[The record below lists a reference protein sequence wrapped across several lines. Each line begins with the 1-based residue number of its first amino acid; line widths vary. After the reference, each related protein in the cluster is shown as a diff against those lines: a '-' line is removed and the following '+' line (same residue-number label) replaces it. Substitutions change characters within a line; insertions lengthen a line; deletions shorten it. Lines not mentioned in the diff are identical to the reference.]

1 MKIKTKLTL
10 GVGLLFLLII
20 LLTVVST
27 WYINALKRDTN
38 NILTANYNTLQYSR
52 NMILALDE
60 MNHDPHAVA
69 RFEANLKK
77 QKGNETEP
85 EEKKMTDQVAAHF
98 VQLKKDIDDSALK
111 SVIRTDISAL
121 MLLNM
126 QAIEH
131 KSEVASRTAATATLW
146 VDIVGT
152 LCFLIAF
159 ILLVNLPGSIANP
172 IEELTKSIKGIAA
185 HNYNHRVHLKGHSEF
200 GELARSFNAMAEKL
214 EEYAGSNVARLLM
227 EKRRIETLINNMRDP
242 VMGLDET
249 GKVIFANNEALKIT
263 GLKETDFIGKEVHQ
277 IAENNDLMHILI
289 KDLDSGNSDA
299 RANAPLKIFSDKKE
313 SYFEKEIVAINIIP
327 TGEKEAKVIGHVI
340 MLRNVTP
347 FKELDFAKTNFIATI
362 SHELKTP
369 ISSIKMSVQLLENN
383 KTGLLNEGQSQ
394 LLESIKDD
402 SNRLLRITGELLNMS
417 QVETGNI
424 QLNIQQSSP
433 YSILQY
439 ATNATKMQA
448 EQKRIMVSVDIDD
461 DLPDI
466 NIDSEKTAW
475 VLTNFITNAI
485 RYSDEDGKII
495 LSLKETNQEICYSV
509 QDFGKG
515 IEPKYREKVFERY
528 FQIPGSLKTGT
539 GLGLAI
545 SKDFIEAQG
554 GHIGVETE
562 AGLGSRFFFCFHRPN
577 NDRRAAL
584 K

>member
-69 RFEANLKK
+69 RFEANLRK

-85 EEKKMTDQVAAHF
+85 EEKKVTDQVAAHF

-172 IEELTKSIKGIAA
+172 IEELTKSIKGISA

-289 KDLDSGNSDA
+289 RDLDSGNTDA

-448 EQKRIMVSVDIDD
+448 EQKRIMVAVDIDD
-461 DLPDI
+461 DLPDL

-485 RYSDEDGKII
+485 RYSDENGRII